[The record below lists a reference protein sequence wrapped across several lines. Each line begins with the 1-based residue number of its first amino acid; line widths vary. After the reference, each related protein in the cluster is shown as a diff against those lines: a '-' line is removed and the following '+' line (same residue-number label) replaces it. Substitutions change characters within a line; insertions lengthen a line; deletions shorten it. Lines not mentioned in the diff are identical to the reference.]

1 MVFCLLIQNDII
13 LLDTFTVKL
22 LLRKKRMKEYLKLI
36 SVFKVKIT
44 SVVLQVCNSHTKEVM
59 VEKGEEKGGNMVSW
73 YMVCFRVILFV
84 D

>member
-1 MVFCLLIQNDII
+1 
-13 LLDTFTVKL
+13 
-22 LLRKKRMKEYLKLI
+22 MKEYLKLI

-44 SVVLQVCNSHTKEVM
+44 SVVLQVCNSHTKEVCVM

-73 YMVCFRVILFV
+73 YMVCFRVIIFV